1 MCAHRLA
8 ALGAFPEGSRVRSG
22 AERHTGKLHMLT
34 VRMRVLR
41 LVAAAMAFAA
51 MCLPARAHPHVWITV
66 ETTLLYEHGA
76 FVGIAQKWTFDELYA
91 AMAVEG
97 LDANKDGKY
106 DRAELAELA
115 KVNIEG
121 IKNVNYFTHP
131 VLAGEPLKF
140 GEARDYWHE
149 HKDGI
154 LSLSFTVPFATPVLA
169 DAKGLSFSVYDPTF
183 FIAFDLAKTDPARLG
198 DGAPKDCVLKV
209 GAQGENSALGQSFA
223 AFGGVVSIAKT
234 VALVCGPEAASAVA
248 SAEGPGTTP
257 AKKIALAEPPPPRA
271 DTPTSPPPRAH
282 VASGPMQRMWFW
294 VRDKQE
300 EAHTALRSSIQG
312 LKTAEPL
319 NAALLLAGISFL
331 YGVLHA
337 AGPGHGKAVISSY
350 VLADGRTVR
359 RGVLLSFLA
368 AGVQAL
374 SALALVGIL
383 IAALRWTGLQARA
396 MEAWL
401 ETASWGLVA
410 LVGVWLVY
418 YQVRGA
424 LAPAHAHGAGHHHHG
439 HHHHHHN
446 DHDHH
451 HHGDACEVCA
461 HLPAPSQLQGD
472 WSWQRALSLAFAVGI
487 RPCTGA
493 ILVLVFAIGQGL
505 WWAGVLSTFVMAIG
519 TAITVSVLAACA
531 VGFREAT
538 ARIAGRG
545 SSKWG
550 DRVQLAAGLGG
561 AGLVLI
567 LGVVFFIGSLGTAQP
582 L

>member
-1 MCAHRLA
+1 M
-8 ALGAFPEGSRVRSG
+8 
-22 AERHTGKLHMLT
+22 LHMLT

-41 LVAAAMAFAA
+41 LLATAMAVAA
-51 MCLPARAHPHVWITV
+51 MCLPARAHPHVWVTV
-66 ETTLLYEHGA
+66 ETTLLYENGA
-76 FVGIAQKWTFDELYA
+76 FVGIAHKWTFDELYST
-91 AMAVEG
+91 MAVEG
-97 LDANKDGKY
+97 LDANKDGTY

-115 KVNIEG
+115 KVNIESLKG
-121 IKNVNYFTHP
+121 VDYFTHP
-131 VLAGEPLKF
+131 VLAGEPLKL
-140 GEARDYWHE
+140 GQARDYWHE

-169 DAKGLSFSVYDPTF
+169 DAKGLSFAVYDPTY
-183 FIAFDLAKTDPARLG
+183 FIAFDLAKSGPARLG
-198 DGAPKDCVLKV
+198 DGAPKDCALKV
-209 GAQGENSALGQSFA
+209 GAQGEGAALDQSFA
-223 AFGGVVSIAKT
+223 AFGGVSIAKT
-234 VALVCGPEAASAVA
+234 VTLVCGPEAASAVA
-248 SAEGPGTTP
+248 SAEGEGTIPG
-257 AKKIALAEPPPPRA
+257 KKTALAEPPPAKAPA
-271 DTPTSPPPRAH
+271 AAPPPPTQ
-282 VASGPMQRMWFW
+282 VASPGPMVRMFAWL
-294 VRDKQE
+294 RNKQQ
-300 EAHTALRSSIQG
+300 EAHAALKSSVER
-312 LKTAEPL
+312 LKTEDPMSAVV
-319 NAALLLAGISFL
+319 LLAGISLL

-359 RGVLLSFLA
+359 RGVALSFLA

-374 SALALVGIL
+374 SAVALVGIL
-383 IAALRWTGLQARA
+383 IVALRWTGLQSKA

-401 ETASWGLVA
+401 ETASWALVA
-410 LVGVWLVY
+410 LIGAWLVY

-424 LAPAHAHGAGHHHHG
+424 FAPAHAHGGGHQHGPHHHHG
-439 HHHHHHN
+439 HH
-446 DHDHH
+446 DHGHH

-472 WSWQRALSLAFAVGI
+472 WSWPRALSIAFAVGI

-519 TAITVSVLAACA
+519 TAITVSMLAAFA

-550 DRVQLAAGLGG
+550 GRVQLAAGLGG

-567 LGVVFFIGSLGTAQP
+567 LGLVFFIGSLGTTQP

>member
-1 MCAHRLA
+1 M
-8 ALGAFPEGSRVRSG
+8 
-22 AERHTGKLHMLT
+22 LHMLR
-34 VRMRVLR
+34 VRTRFLQ
-41 LVAAAMAFAA
+41 LVAVAMAFAA
-51 MCLPARAHPHVWITV
+51 MCLPVRAHPHVWVTV
-66 ETTLLYEHGA
+66 ETTLLYENGA
-76 FVGIAQKWTFDELYA
+76 FVGLANKWTFDELYTT
-91 AMAVEG
+91 MAVEG

-115 KVNIEG
+115 KVNMEG
-121 IKNVNYFTHP
+121 LKDFDYFTHP
-131 VLAGEPLKF
+131 ALAGQPVKL
-140 GEARDYWHE
+140 GQARDYWQE

-154 LSLSFTVPFATPVLA
+154 LSLHFTVPFATPVLA
-169 DAKGLSFSVYDPTF
+169 EAKGLSFSVYDPTF
-183 FIAFDLAKTDPARLG
+183 FIAFDLAKTNPVRLG
-198 DGAPKDCVLKV
+198 AGAPKDCALKV
-209 GAQGENSALGQSFA
+209 GTQQSDNAGLGQAFS
-223 AFGGVVSIAKT
+223 AFGGMVSIVKT
-234 VALVCGPEAASAVA
+234 IVVACGPQAAGAVA
-248 SAEGPGTTP
+248 SAKPSAEGPATP
-257 AKKIALAEPPPPRA
+257 AKTTLAEPPQRA
-271 DTPTSPPPRAH
+271 DATPPPPPQTQAY
-282 VASGPMQRMWFW
+282 GPVQRLWLW
-294 VRDKQE
+294 VRVKQE
-300 EAHTALRSSIQG
+300 EAQNALKSGVRG
-312 LKTAEPL
+312 LKTAEPFS
-319 NAALLLAGISFL
+319 AALLLAGISFL

-374 SALALVGIL
+374 SAVALVGIL
-383 IAALRWTGLQARA
+383 IVALRWTGLQSKA

-410 LVGVWLVY
+410 LVGVWLLY
-418 YQVRGA
+418 YQARGA
-424 LAPAHAHGAGHHHHG
+424 LAPAHAHGAGHHHG
-439 HHHHHHN
+439 HHHH
-446 DHDHH
+446 HH

-472 WSWQRALSLAFAVGI
+472 WSWRRALSLAFAVGI

-519 TAITVSVLAACA
+519 TAITVSVLAAGA

-550 DRVQLAAGLGG
+550 ARVQLAAGFGG

-567 LGVVFFIGSLGTAQP
+567 LGLVFFIGSLGSVQP
-582 L
+582 F